1 MPPTP
6 DRRRPPPGP
15 VPLDLPD
22 DSGVPVSKLG
32 IWFGLLGLG
41 LLLIVSFEVGFRLGR
56 PKAKK
61 VDPSEVASNTSSTT
75 TPTTPSRSAVPTTK
89 GGTTTPTTPKAKPTP
104 PPVTPTAKAKT
115 PTPPP

>member
-15 VPLDLPD
+15 ARRPPAPAPLDLPNED
-22 DSGVPVSKLG
+22 GGGVAVSKVG
-32 IWFGLLGLG
+32 IWLGVLGLG

-61 VDPSEVASNTSSTT
+61 DQPEVAANTS
-75 TPTTPSRSAVPTTK
+75 PTTPSRSATPTK
-89 GGTTTPTTPKAKPTP
+89 KSGSSTTPTKSK
-104 PPVTPTAKAKT
+104 
-115 PTPPP
+115 